1 MKMSAFVQG
10 GGAMKDQKFFFS
22 RRNFLKT
29 AGIITAMTALGE
41 IPSELLAAVDRK
53 NLVRFP
59 EKTAMILLTDRP
71 PQLET
76 PMQYFRDLI
85 TPNEALFV
93 RWHISQVPT
102 SVDIGTW
109 RLKVGGH
116 TDKELQLSMDDL
128 KTKFEKVTM
137 TAVIQCSGN
146 SRGLFEPPVAGG
158 EWGNGAMGN
167 VTWSGVRLKDI
178 LNASGIKAGAVD
190 VAFNGLDGPPL
201 PSVPDFVKSLPME
214 KATTEDDIIVAYEMN
229 GKSLLMLNG
238 FPARLIVPGWYATY
252 WVKALS
258 DITVLAEPF
267 EGFWVKKAY
276 RIPDNPCACVPP
288 GGKVTRSVPINRMDT
303 RSFIV
308 DPVDGATLKVNR
320 MVELKGIAF
329 SGGYGI
335 RDVLVSTDDGKTWFE
350 TKLGKDLG
358 KYSWIKWSYLWH
370 PRKKGQYTLMVRATD
385 NNGESQRFEA
395 RWNPAGYMR
404 NVVEKVYVT
413 VR

>member
-1 MKMSAFVQG
+1 MGRHDF
-10 GGAMKDQKFFFS
+10 KFT
-22 RRNFLKT
+22 RRDFLKT
-29 AGIITAMTALGE
+29 AGVVTAMTALGE
-41 IPSELLAAVDRK
+41 IPTELLAAVDRK
-53 NLVRFP
+53 HLVRFP
-59 EKTAMILLTDRP
+59 EKTDLILLTDRP

-76 PMQYFRDLI
+76 PMHYFRELT
-85 TPNEALFV
+85 TPNDALFV

-102 SVDIGTW
+102 SVDLGEW
-109 RLKVGGH
+109 RLKIGGH

-128 KTKFEKVTM
+128 KTRFEKVTI

-146 SRGLFEPPVAGG
+146 SRGLFDPPVAGG

-167 VTWSGVRLKDI
+167 VTWTGARLKDI
-178 LNASGIKAGAVD
+178 LKEAGVKAGAVD
-190 VAFNGLDGPPL
+190 VSFNGLDGPPL
-201 PSVPDFVKSLPME
+201 PSVPDFVKSLPVD
-214 KATTEDDIIVAYEMN
+214 KATEDDILVAYEMN

-276 RIPDNPCACVPP
+276 RIPDNPCACVSP
-288 GGKVTRSVPINRMDT
+288 GGKVEKSIPINRMNT
-303 RSFIV
+303 RSFII
-308 DPVDGATLKVNR
+308 DPEDGASLRSNR
-320 MVELKGIAF
+320 PVELKGIAF

-335 RDVLVSTDDGKTWFE
+335 ADVLVSTDGGATWNE
-350 TKLGKDLG
+350 TRLGKDTG
-358 KYSWIKWSYLWH
+358 KYAWMQWTYQWH
-370 PRKKGQYTLMVRATD
+370 PRKKGKYTLMVRATD
-385 NNGESQRFEA
+385 KNGESQRFEA

-404 NVVEKVYVT
+404 NKIEKIEVT

>member
-1 MKMSAFVQG
+1 MGKLTFT
-10 GGAMKDQKFFFS
+10 
-22 RRNFLKT
+22 RRRFLKT
-29 AGIITAMTALGE
+29 AGIMTAMTALGE
-41 IPSELLAAVDRK
+41 IPTELLAAVDRK
-53 NLVRFP
+53 NLVRYP
-59 EKTAMILLTDRP
+59 EKTDMILLTDRP

-76 PMQYFRDLI
+76 PMRYFHELI
-85 TPNEALFV
+85 TPNEAVFV

-102 SVDIGTW
+102 SVDLRVW
-109 RLKVGGH
+109 RLKVGGN

-128 KTKFEKVTM
+128 KSKFEKVTM
-137 TAVIQCSGN
+137 TAVVQCSGN
-146 SRGLFEPPVAGG
+146 SRSYFDPPVAGG

-167 VTWSGVRLKDI
+167 VTWSGARLKDI
-178 LNASGIKAGAVD
+178 LNEAGLKAGSIEV
-190 VAFNGLDGPPL
+190 VINGLDGPPL
-201 PSVPDFVKSLPME
+201 PTVPDFVKSLPLD
-214 KATTEDDIIVAYEMN
+214 KATEDDIIVAYEMN
-229 GKSLLMLNG
+229 GKALPLLNG

-252 WVKALS
+252 WVKSLS
-258 DITVLAEPF
+258 DITVTAEPF
-267 EGFWVKKAY
+267 EGFWMKTAY

-288 GGKVTRSVPINRMDT
+288 GGKVPKSIPINRMNT

-308 DPVDGATLKVNR
+308 EPADGASLKANKSVTI
-320 MVELKGIAF
+320 MGIAF

-335 RDVLVSTDDGKTWFE
+335 RDVLVSTDGGKTWDE

-358 KYSWIKWSYLWH
+358 KYAWIQWTYPWH
-370 PRKKGQYTLMVRATD
+370 PKKAGKYALMARATD